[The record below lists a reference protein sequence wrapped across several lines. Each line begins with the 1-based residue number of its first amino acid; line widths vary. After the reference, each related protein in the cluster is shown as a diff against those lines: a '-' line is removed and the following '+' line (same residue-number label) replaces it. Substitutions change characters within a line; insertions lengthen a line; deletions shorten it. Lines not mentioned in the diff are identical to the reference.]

1 MPKQKTTTIEDVQS
15 LIKEL
20 PKEEFYKDGKQLK
33 HYIDGISSDYNGEY
47 YNGLSKKMT
56 DIYDSER
63 KRYRFINTVNTSGS
77 NHDNISGLRTE
88 LYNLNIEG
96 LFRPEIK
103 KVSKDEKLND
113 AFDDLFNGVDS
124 DKLNLTHLDIPE
136 VWKLVEPYYNKFIQI
151 YNDICSFNRMNYIE
165 NDECLRITW
174 ETING
179 DTNQTMTYE
188 TPIDSVRGRLNATEF
203 IYNIGGFNQPNSV
216 KLDIVYKST

>member
-1 MPKQKTTTIEDVQS
+1 MNEFDAPDSSGAKAMRETIDRKNEENAKLQA
-15 LIKEL
+15 EL
-20 PKEEFYKDGKQLK
+20 ASY
-33 HYIDGISSDYNGEY
+33 
-47 YNGLSKKMT
+47 
-56 DIYDSER
+56 
-63 KRYRFINTVNTSGS
+63 
-77 NHDNISGLRTE
+77 
-88 LYNLNIEG
+88 
-96 LFRPEIK
+96 
-103 KVSKDEKLND
+103 KDEKLND
-113 AFDDLFNGVDS
+113 AFDDLFNGVNS

-136 VWKLVEPYYNKFIQI
+136 VWELIEPYYNKFIQI